1 MWRTTYDSR
10 SPFYEA
16 SKKLLK
22 AFNSISLPVPIP
34 PPQSP
39 PPWPLETCSCQR
51 RVPPPLL
58 LSHSLD
64 HDSDK
69 ANLII
74 RLDSSLGDFLVPRGH
89 YSIEMYDKY
98 MKLSGPTYTHK
109 VPYPSTL
116 VSLIGRYSTIDNVYL
131 LPMSDDVHS
140 AVILCLNRPQKQGN
154 QNIRFLILQ
163 TSFEESTIEFE
174 LEEQEMESRY
184 HGKLHKEENGQMYRL
199 VAKLFKYVAGMYKNR
214 SLDLF

>member
-1 MWRTTYDSR
+1 MLSSWTITTTVFSSFQSKMSSNAKSPQRMKLRFTSWTMTMWRTTYDSR
-10 SPFYEA
+10 SPFYET

-22 AFNSISLPVPIP
+22 AFNSTSLPVPIP

-51 RVPPPLL
+51 RVSPPLL
-58 LSHSLD
+58 PSHSLD

-109 VPYPSTL
+109 VPYPSTFF
-116 VSLIGRYSTIDNVYL
+116 S
-131 LPMSDDVHS
+131 H
-140 AVILCLNRPQKQGN
+140 
-154 QNIRFLILQ
+154 
-163 TSFEESTIEFE
+163 E
-174 LEEQEMESRY
+174 
-184 HGKLHKEENGQMYRL
+184 
-199 VAKLFKYVAGMYKNR
+199 
-214 SLDLF
+214 